1 MQDMFADQE
10 EDNSS
15 KDIFDSD
22 KDDVAEIVEVKN
34 SNLEAVSEAEQ
45 QEVKRQRHLEGIKRR
60 NTNKMLGMYQSVL

>member
-1 MQDMFADQE
+1 MKDMFADQE

-15 KDIFDSD
+15 KDMFDSD